1 VPVRYAGPT
10 ASGWAGPAGRPIAA
24 GSGVSSFRFKP
35 GFRGMCLFSFG
46 PVNPVRLGQ
55 AEMPGLAF
63 VSAFLTLV
71 AWGPGAPLSTVS
83 YPCN

>member
-1 VPVRYAGPT
+1 
-10 ASGWAGPAGRPIAA
+10 
-24 GSGVSSFRFKP
+24 
-35 GFRGMCLFSFG
+35 
-46 PVNPVRLGQ
+46 
-55 AEMPGLAF
+55 MPGLAF